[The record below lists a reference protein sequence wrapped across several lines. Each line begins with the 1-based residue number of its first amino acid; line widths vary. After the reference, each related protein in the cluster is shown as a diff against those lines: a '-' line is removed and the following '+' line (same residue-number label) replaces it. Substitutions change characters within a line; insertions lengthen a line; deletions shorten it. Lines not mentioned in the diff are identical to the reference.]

1 LRKQSGE
8 NCFKEHLIR
17 LYLLLKEVAWYASSM
32 ARNLLLT
39 APPYPVDQAL
49 RGVGANLRLARLRRG
64 LTIQEVAGRIG
75 TGVRAV
81 ADAEK
86 GKPSSGV
93 AVVAALLW
101 AYDLLGPFSLLA
113 DPASD
118 SEGEALARG
127 RDPVR
132 ARRSKG
138 LDNDF

>member
-1 LRKQSGE
+1 
-8 NCFKEHLIR
+8 
-17 LYLLLKEVAWYASSM
+17 M

-49 RGVGANLRLARLRRG
+49 RSVGANLRLARLRRG
-64 LTIQEVAGRIG
+64 LTIQEVAGKIG

-93 AVVAALLW
+93 AVIAALLW